1 MTGNTWFIS
10 GATSGFGKHI
20 ALEALSRGDSVV
32 ATSRTATSKLSNLAD
47 QGALLID
54 LDVTA
59 SDAEIQ
65 SAFDQAVS
73 KFGGITHFINAA
85 GYILE
90 GPVEGASAEDIAK
103 TFNVNVLGNMN
114 LSRHEVALLRKQ
126 GKGGVIAN
134 FGSLASWGGGPAYAY
149 YCSTKWA
156 VSGFTESLHAEV
168 KEFGISGVVIEPG
181 YFRTGFLNSSG
192 GNRLFVSNALTE
204 EYKGTAVEQVRN
216 VLNQVD
222 NNQTGDVI
230 KGSKVIVDVL
240 TRTGVAEGK
249 EIPMRLPL
257 GPDIVKG
264 IRDKIAQTQQLLEE
278 WEEIASSTD
287 HDDVKKGQIGS

>member
-1 MTGNTWFIS
+1 MTGNVWFIS

-59 SDAEIQ
+59 PDAEIR
-65 SAFDQAVS
+65 SAFGQAVAR
-73 KFGGITHFINAA
+73 FGKITHFINAA

-90 GPVEGASAEDIAK
+90 GPVEGASSDDIAK

-134 FGSLASWGGGPAYAY
+134 FGSLASWSGGPAYAY
-149 YCSTKWA
+149 YCATKWA
-156 VSGFTESLHAEV
+156 ISGFTESLYAEV

-181 YFRTGFLNSSG
+181 YFRTGFLNTDG
-192 GNRLFVSNALTE
+192 GNRMFVSNSLEE
-204 EYKGTAVEQVRN
+204 EYRGTSVEHVRN
-216 VLNQVD
+216 ALNEFD
-222 NNQTGDVI
+222 NNQAGDVV
-230 KGSKVIVDVL
+230 KGCKVIVDVL
-240 TRTGVAEGK
+240 TRSGVAEGK

-257 GPDIVKG
+257 GPDTIKG
-264 IRDKIAQTQQLLEE
+264 IQDKIAQTSELLKE
-278 WEEIASSTD
+278 WTDVVNSTD
-287 HDDVKKGQIGS
+287 HDDVKNA